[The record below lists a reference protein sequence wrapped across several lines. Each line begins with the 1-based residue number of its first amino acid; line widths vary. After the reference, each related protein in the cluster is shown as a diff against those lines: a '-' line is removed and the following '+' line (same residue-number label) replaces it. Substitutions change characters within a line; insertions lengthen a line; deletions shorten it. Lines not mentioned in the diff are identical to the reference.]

1 MDSLLLKLLTNSL
14 RKRQTSLDMPVVTS
28 YLTTPL
34 RFESQNCEDRK
45 NGVRKWEELLEEEKT
60 WALLHCL
67 LLKF

>member
-14 RKRQTSLDMPVVTS
+14 GKRQASLGMPVVTF
-28 YLTTPL
+28 YLTAPR
-34 RFESQNCEDRK
+34 RFESRNCEDRK